1 MTYGMLYSHLTP
13 NCSSSTLKR
22 DRRTVIKSFRLDE
35 GALEAL
41 REEAGTQ
48 TITLNT
54 LTNQLV
60 MNYANFGRYLER
72 IGGVTLSLQT
82 LHEFISHLSED
93 SAINVGKNLGRTSP
107 QQLIAAINGEV
118 NLNRVIEFI
127 HNLSSIANWFQY
139 TECSPRTGQLK
150 ITLTHGMGRNWSQF
164 VTHYL
169 LGAFEAAGR
178 LPRTDVA
185 DSYVT
190 LTI

>member
-1 MTYGMLYSHLTP
+1 MS
-13 NCSSSTLKR
+13 R

-41 REEAGTQ
+41 KQEANTQ
-48 TITLNT
+48 TKTLNT

-60 MNYANFGRYLER
+60 INYANFGRYLER
-72 IGGVTLSLQT
+72 VGGVTLSLQT
-82 LHEFISHLSED
+82 LHEFINHLTED
-93 SAINVGKNLGRTSP
+93 SAIIAGKNLGRTSP
-107 QQLIAAINGEV
+107 QQLITAINGEV
-118 NLNRVIEFI
+118 NVNRVIEFI

-139 TECSPRTGQLK
+139 TECSPMNGQLK

-164 VTHYL
+164 LTHYL
-169 LGAFEAAGR
+169 LGAFEAAGCQPTTN
-178 LPRTDVA
+178 LA